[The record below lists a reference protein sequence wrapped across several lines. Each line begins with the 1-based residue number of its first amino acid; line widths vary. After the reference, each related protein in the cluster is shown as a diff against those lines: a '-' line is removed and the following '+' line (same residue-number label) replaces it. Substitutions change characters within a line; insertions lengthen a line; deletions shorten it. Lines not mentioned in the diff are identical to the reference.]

1 MADEEQ
7 SKEVEQDAGPEVEP
21 VSEPASPEQAPS
33 EPDVMEVDP
42 EPDLAEREAREAA
55 FLEQKA
61 RGGAEVP
68 GWPGVKVETP
78 EEHDARRKAEASSF
92 A

>member
-55 FLEQKA
+55 A